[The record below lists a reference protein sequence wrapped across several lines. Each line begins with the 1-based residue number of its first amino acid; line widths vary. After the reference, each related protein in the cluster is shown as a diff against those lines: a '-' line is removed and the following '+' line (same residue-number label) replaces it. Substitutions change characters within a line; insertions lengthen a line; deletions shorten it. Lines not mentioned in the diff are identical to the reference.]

1 MEHINKLVTFKLF
14 NNLDNSS
21 SFIRPLLY
29 FYIAIGL
36 TLTGDLYSGQLM
48 EFIKNNRY
56 AKHFIGFSVIAI
68 LTLDMAKIKEPM
80 TLIFYASLLYFMFL
94 MTTKMD
100 LHWSIAIIILLIVGY
115 IYENSTLLKEKHSS
129 NDKTLKN
136 EDLKRMNKYHDKI
149 KTIIILSIILITII
163 GTVSYLNK
171 KKGQYGGNF
180 DIDKFVFNSG
190 KKNLI
195 K

>member
-1 MEHINKLVTFKLF
+1 
-14 NNLDNSS
+14 
-21 SFIRPLLY
+21 
-29 FYIAIGL
+29 
-36 TLTGDLYSGQLM
+36 
-48 EFIKNNRY
+48 
-56 AKHFIGFSVIAI
+56 
-68 LTLDMAKIKEPM
+68 MAKIKEPM